1 MDIINLIY
9 TASPLEQFEIKNY
22 ISIDAPIFNDLN
34 ISLTNIGSYLTISL
48 FLILTIN
55 ILTTNYNKVI
65 SNG

>member
-48 FLILTIN
+48 FLILTVN
-55 ILTTNYNKVI
+55 ILTTNYNKII